1 MIIKRL
7 AIISI
12 ALFLLS
18 IVSSG
23 CMYLMEEDPWELQRE
38 MNERKRINKEQE
50 VNKQQ
55 STTDNSTEAC
65 Q

>member
-1 MIIKRL
+1 
-7 AIISI
+7 
-12 ALFLLS
+12 
-18 IVSSG
+18 
-23 CMYLMEEDPWELQRE
+23 MEEDPWELQRE